1 MATVVGPLAADTLS
15 DDEARAIG
23 IDPMM
28 MNIDPDNT
36 AVQGL
41 NDDIPQT
48 DRQGRPVIS
57 FSQYLHLQKSNV
69 RLDNY
74 VLRVFHPK
82 VPSKTYLIQ
91 ASKWL
96 KWYGRGWRSI
106 SDRPQSRAVRQMQSV
121 EDEVTIFRCADKYP
135 DCKRFF
141 DTENSLKA
149 HWRTEHGEM
158 SKARARATAVSDKAD
173 DGSAEE

>member
-1 MATVVGPLAADTLS
+1 MATVVGPLAAETLS
-15 DDEARAIG
+15 DDEARSIG

-28 MNIDPDNT
+28 LNIDPDNS

-57 FSQYLHLQKSNV
+57 FSQYLHLQSVNV

-82 VPSKTYLIQ
+82 VPGKTYLIQ

-106 SDRPQSRAVRQMQSV
+106 SERPQSRAVRQLERS
-121 EDEVTIFRCADKYP
+121 EDEVTIYRCSDKYP

-141 DTENSLKA
+141 DTQKSLEA

-158 SKARARATAVSDKAD
+158 SKARARAAAAVTDTQEST
-173 DGSAEE
+173 SEE